1 MDTHGI
7 KVTAICQ
14 TRFDGRFADVI
25 VNVLPRGMSGISGL
39 QSFLL
44 SRYDSQARLT
54 LDYAMP
60 LLPLDWAGLGPVA
73 YVRNF
78 ELTLH
83 ADGCLLFNPSDRLG
97 YSSGHSLYSAGADL
111 AVRLGNLLW
120 IPYATRIGVSYNYNG
135 GALVAELVDRDYK
148 IPTHRF
154 GLVFT
159 VDIP

>member
-1 MDTHGI
+1 
-7 KVTAICQ
+7 
-14 TRFDGRFADVI
+14 
-25 VNVLPRGMSGISGL
+25 MSGVSGL

-44 SRYDSQARLT
+44 SRYVSQAKLT

-60 LLPLDWAGLGPVA
+60 LVPVDWSGLGPVA

-83 ADGCLLFNPSDRLG
+83 ADGCFLMKPSDLQG
-97 YSSGHSLYSAGADL
+97 YTAGKFLYSAGADL

-120 IPYATRIGVSYNYNG
+120 IPYAARIGVSYNYNG
-135 GALVAELVDRDYK
+135 GAVVPELVDRDYK
-148 IPTHRF
+148 IQSYRF

-159 VDIP
+159 VDMP